1 MHFMCQLSIDLYTA
15 LLRKTMIKKTLAMTV
30 LTLSPLLMALPQ
42 SAAAQN
48 LPRADASTEVMVA
61 LCQSRTDLEAQTFCY
76 GFGEGVYQTYE
87 LHLDPKAPKTVC
99 LPTSGVTR
107 DVVLAEF
114 IQWALAN
121 PQYNKDKAA
130 ATVIRYLP
138 IRFPC
143 KG

>member
-1 MHFMCQLSIDLYTA
+1 MIQKFLATTA
-15 LLRKTMIKKTLAMTV
+15 LALLPLSATLA
-30 LTLSPLLMALPQ
+30 Q
-42 SAAAQN
+42 STTAQN
-48 LPRADASTEVMVA
+48 LPRADVSTEAMVA

-87 LHLDPKAPKTVC
+87 LNLDPKVPKTVC
-99 LPTSGVTR
+99 LPAAGVAR

-138 IRFPC
+138 IKFPC

>member
-1 MHFMCQLSIDLYTA
+1 MVVDV
-15 LLRKTMIKKTLAMTV
+15 V
-30 LTLSPLLMALPQ
+30 LV
-42 SAAAQN
+42 AQC
-48 LPRADASTEVMVA
+48 L
-61 LCQSRTDLEAQTFCY
+61 SRTDLEAQTFCY

-87 LHLDPKAPKTVC
+87 LNLDPKAPKAVC
-99 LPTSGVTR
+99 LPAVGVAR
-107 DVVLAEF
+107 DVVLVEF

-138 IRFPC
+138 IKFPC

>member
-1 MHFMCQLSIDLYTA
+1 MIQKILVTAALA
-15 LLRKTMIKKTLAMTV
+15 LLPLSSTLAQNTAV
-30 LTLSPLLMALPQ
+30 
-42 SAAAQN
+42 QN
-48 LPRADASTEVMVA
+48 LPRADVSTEAMVA
-61 LCQSRTDLEAQTFCY
+61 LCQSRTDLDAQTFCY

-87 LHLDPKAPKTVC
+87 LNLNPQAPKTVC
-99 LPTSGVTR
+99 LPEVEVAR

-138 IRFPC
+138 IKFPC
-143 KG
+143 K

>member
-1 MHFMCQLSIDLYTA
+1 M
-15 LLRKTMIKKTLAMTV
+15 LLRMIMIKKLFVTAVLA
-30 LTLSPLLMALPQ
+30 LLPLSATFAQ
-42 SAAAQN
+42 SNAAQN
-48 LPRADASTEVMVA
+48 LPRADVSTEAMVA

-87 LHLDPKAPKTVC
+87 LNLDPKAPKTVC
-99 LPTSGVTR
+99 LPTVGVAR

-138 IRFPC
+138 IKFPC

>member
-1 MHFMCQLSIDLYTA
+1 
-15 LLRKTMIKKTLAMTV
+15 MIKKLFITTVLALLPLSATLA
-30 LTLSPLLMALPQ
+30 Q
-42 SAAAQN
+42 SNAAQN
-48 LPRADASTEVMVA
+48 MPRADVSTEAMVA

-76 GFGEGVYQTYE
+76 GFGDGVYQTYE
-87 LHLDPKAPKTVC
+87 LNLDPKAPKTVC
-99 LPTSGVTR
+99 LPAVGVAR

-121 PQYNKDKAA
+121 PQYSKDKAA

-138 IRFPC
+138 IKFPC

>member
-1 MHFMCQLSIDLYTA
+1 
-15 LLRKTMIKKTLAMTV
+15 MIKKLFVTTVLALLPLSATLA
-30 LTLSPLLMALPQ
+30 Q
-42 SAAAQN
+42 SNAAQN
-48 LPRADASTEVMVA
+48 IPRADVSTEAMVA

-87 LHLDPKAPKTVC
+87 LNIDPKAPKTVC
-99 LPTSGVTR
+99 LPAVGVAR

-121 PQYNKDKAA
+121 PQYSKDKAA

-138 IRFPC
+138 IKFPC